1 MSKIRDA
8 FVTEFFELVKK
19 HDVEIPQVLALLTSV
34 YMTAEEVSVM
44 SSVITENEDGSETLR
59 VHTEYGGFELNL
71 NRTERSA
78 HIAQA

>member
-44 SSVITENEDGSETLR
+44 STENL
-59 VHTEYGGFELNL
+59 GFK
-71 NRTERSA
+71 RC
-78 HIAQA
+78 I